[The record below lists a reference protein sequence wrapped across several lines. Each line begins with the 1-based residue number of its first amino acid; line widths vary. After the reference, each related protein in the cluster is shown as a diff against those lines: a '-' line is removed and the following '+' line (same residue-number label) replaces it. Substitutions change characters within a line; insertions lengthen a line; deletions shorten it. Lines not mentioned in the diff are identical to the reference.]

1 MLTRP
6 LFVMKM
12 FDFGTKPSKY
22 NYWLSEFYDQK
33 RKLILAL
40 FYKRRYFCDDWQHL
54 KTPQI
59 KKKTA

>member
-22 NYWLSEFYDQK
+22 NYWLSEFYD
-33 RKLILAL
+33 
-40 FYKRRYFCDDWQHL
+40 
-54 KTPQI
+54 
-59 KKKTA
+59 